1 MTFADIHSLYSEPRE
16 FERFFFDLLWKD
28 GFVCSKFRHTRYTT
42 VIRKNGLPQNCL
54 SVLPHCGHQE
64 SVTARTALQGTKIPL
79 FSWILVMFDAIAKT
93 GTSVKYISDV
103 TGVSYHTT
111 KLMFRKIK
119 QTQKQ
124 ENDTHAA
131 IDCDAIELGCIFL
144 WRKKARKTRM
154 ESRRQSQC
162 SCGSDQ
168 ALRLGGHRMVMRKSL
183 KLQILS
189 NSGLYRVKIKLN

>member
-1 MTFADIHSLYSEPRE
+1 MNSKDSSSICCGRTVSYAQNSDILATRLSFGKMGSLRIVYQS
-16 FERFFFDLLWKD
+16 
-28 GFVCSKFRHTRYTT
+28 S
-42 VIRKNGLPQNCL
+42 
-54 SVLPHCGHQE
+54 HCGHQE